1 MTMVPIS
8 AGNRTAAGM
17 THSTPLI
24 TYHQPMME
32 MLGGLDGPSPGSATR
47 ANASRVDC
55 LLNNTSHQT
64 AISSGTA
71 YTPAI
76 THRIV
81 DATPAGAF
89 SVGGGTKVVATP
101 ATKLTPPMMPANTRI
116 EVRAHARMRSSPSP
130 VAMPSA
136 ASATQMRPTVNATRP
151 RFTGGG

>member
-1 MTMVPIS
+1 MTMLPMS
-8 AGNRTAAGM
+8 PGNRTAAGM
-17 THSTPLI
+17 THSTPLM

-32 MLGGLDGPSPGSATR
+32 MLVGLDGASPGGARR
-47 ANASRVDC
+47 AKASRVDC
-55 LLNNTSHQT
+55 LLNNTSHQM

-89 SVGGGTKVVATP
+89 GIGGGTRVVATL

-116 EVRAHARMRSSPSP
+116 EVRAHARMRRSPSP

-136 ASATQMRPTVNATRP
+136 ASATQMRPIVNVTRP
-151 RFTGGG
+151 RSTGGG